1 MFAAHVLVA
10 LSRLL
15 PFLCSLLSALNRT
28 RPSVS
33 QLQHTHAFHQ
43 IMVSSTATDATA
55 KMYVCPVCSRE
66 FNKKANLKVHS
77 RKHTGEKPYA
87 CSRPGCDRRFMWKSS
102 VSFHEQNCLVGSR
115 DDLSGIQSVPKRPK
129 TAHRPRNDGLIPT
142 TPTTPLES
150 PPRSHVTN
158 IQNPAMMPVESVSAF
173 SVQHDF
179 RNAEILRHAVQSAS
193 SIAQQ
198 QHYMRLANASMQ
210 SQQSLPMARQP
221 NAVPMFSMGQHVPTA
236 TSGPKPVIGNN
247 SRSAPVRNLPNDH
260 PHTSSALFS
269 HLSTPDQ
276 HDISQKPFVPPS
288 YPTAPFNVSFQSV
301 PASSSQPTSS
311 LPPSFPTEANPLPA
325 PSTILEKSIPTSGRP
340 PVPPPLPKPI
350 FNGKGVSTAN
360 EQGATVTK
368 TEPSMIASAAKPP
381 KMHGSALKMPIA
393 MDLDESDD
401 EGADRIIGAQEN
413 FLRTGNIFTGF
424 APPPRCSPLPASS
437 PIVCPG
443 ISPMPLSPLAPFS
456 PLPPDSPAHNAP
468 APVHP
473 PLNQPQRTNF

>member
-1 MFAAHVLVA
+1 
-10 LSRLL
+10 
-15 PFLCSLLSALNRT
+15 
-28 RPSVS
+28 
-33 QLQHTHAFHQ
+33 
-43 IMVSSTATDATA
+43 MVSSTTTDGAA

-102 VSFHEQNCLVGSR
+102 VSFHEQNCTVGSR
-115 DDLSGIQSVPKRPK
+115 DDLSGAPSVPKRPK
-129 TAHRPRNDGLIPT
+129 TAHTSRDDGLIPT
-142 TPTTPLES
+142 TPITPLES

-158 IQNPAMMPVESVSAF
+158 IQNPGMMPVESVPAF
-173 SVQHDF
+173 SVPHDF
-179 RNAEILRHAVQSAS
+179 RNAELLRHAVQSAS
-193 SIAQQ
+193 SLAQQ
-198 QHYMRLANASMQ
+198 QHYLRLASAGLQ
-210 SQQSLPMARQP
+210 SQQPLSMPRQP
-221 NAVPMFSMGQHVPTA
+221 PAGAPMFSMGQHQVPPLPPGTA
-236 TSGPKPVIGNN
+236 KPTMGSNGQGAPIRNISNN
-247 SRSAPVRNLPNDH
+247 H
-260 PHTSSALFS
+260 PHTSSAMFS
-269 HLSTPDQ
+269 QLTTPDQ
-276 HDISQKPFVPPS
+276 HDVSQKQFVSPS
-288 YPTAPFNVSFQSV
+288 YSTAPFNVSFQSV
-301 PASSSQPTSS
+301 PASTPQPTAS

-325 PSTILEKSIPTSGRP
+325 PSTILEKPIATSGRP
-340 PVPPPLPKPI
+340 PVPPPLPKPV
-350 FNGKGVSTAN
+350 FNGKSVSTAN
-360 EQGATVTK
+360 EQGATTTK

-381 KMHGSALKMPIA
+381 KMHGSTLKMPIA

-473 PLNQPQRTNF
+473 PLNQPQRSNF